1 MNLEI
6 ITLNEDREIKK
17 KAFENRKL
25 IKRCGIYM
33 YTHTH
38 THTHTHTMDY
48 YSAIKKSSINAICSS
63 TDRPRDDHAK

>member
-38 THTHTHTMDY
+38 THTHTHNGLLL
-48 YSAIKKSSINAICSS
+48 SHKKEFNKCHLQQHGQ
-63 TDRPRDDHAK
+63 T